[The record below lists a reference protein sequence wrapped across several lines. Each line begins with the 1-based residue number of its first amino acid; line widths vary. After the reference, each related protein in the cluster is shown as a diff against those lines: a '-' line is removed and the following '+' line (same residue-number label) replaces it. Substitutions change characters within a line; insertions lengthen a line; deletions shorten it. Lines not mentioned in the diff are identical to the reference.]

1 MVLVNG
7 WPRPPNLIIIPS
19 WRFYIMLIRERGQ
32 DFIFAK
38 VKWLSNTILCANYS
52 NLHKVSKG
60 FTIFSCPCSLIY
72 MMQYLKIWYVNG
84 TVFRGSGYSYVLSY
98 GLIYLKTGSLENQ
111 TFFSGYKMVFN
122 KMVPILLDFKW
133 SDFQISGPMWNRDH

>member
-1 MVLVNG
+1 MMVLVNG

-72 MMQYLKIWYVNG
+72 MMQYLKIWFVNG
-84 TVFRGSGYSYVLSY
+84 TVFRGSGYIYSYDPNFLRTWTIWIRAFFYWYQMVLD
-98 GLIYLKTGSLENQ
+98 
-111 TFFSGYKMVFN
+111 KMVA
-122 KMVPILLDFKW
+122 IYSDFKCL
-133 SDFQISGPMWNRDH
+133 DLQISDPMWNRDH